1 LFIKALKCR
10 LLEGFLSGLK
20 LNCKTMRAAIYARVS
35 TRDQKTLSMQL
46 KIMREYAENRAW
58 SITIE
63 AEETSSAVKN
73 REKRD

>member
-1 LFIKALKCR
+1 
-10 LLEGFLSGLK
+10 
-20 LNCKTMRAAIYARVS
+20 MRAAIYVRVS